1 VLAGLDNAGKTAV
14 YNHTFLNKGADE
26 LENISPTRGIV
37 RYTHE
42 VGDDTLII
50 WELGGQQ
57 QYRLQHLAN
66 RDVFL
71 GIHILIFVI
80 DVQDNERYKEAI
92 NYFVQILHMLKDEYT
107 KPKVFTLFHK
117 FDLDKT
123 KEMRKSLFEIYALL
137 KGENKYGMKLVNFST
152 SIKADTTKQAYNK
165 IFEDILPD
173 QAKLKTEPKKEHLG
187 TKILASKSKD
197 APEYDIT
204 MDIEKLTTL
213 IMDDPDISR
222 GFADQVITEVTLNG
236 METKTGHGSDNIDEY
251 YNLKDKLK
259 TISEIKNRG
268 IGATIEI
275 IDPLVQEFSNFLI
288 GKAKNGTNLDIIS
301 KDEYTLI
308 VNFVNTFV
316 DMKSEFWH
324 FIKEKQLK
332 EYEIER
338 RISKIF
344 NELTTTLLD
353 AVVIN
358 NIFDITHRAKINGVL
373 SKLFS

>member
-1 VLAGLDNAGKTAV
+1 
-14 YNHTFLNKGADE
+14 
-26 LENISPTRGIV
+26 
-37 RYTHE
+37 
-42 VGDDTLII
+42 
-50 WELGGQQ
+50 
-57 QYRLQHLAN
+57 
-66 RDVFL
+66 
-71 GIHILIFVI
+71 
-80 DVQDNERYKEAI
+80 
-92 NYFVQILHMLKDEYT
+92 MLKDEYT